1 MKRNNMF
8 MLAAIFLVVAVFLVL
23 NGMRGEVAIV
33 DTPDFTDIS
42 SAQLDA
48 MMQNKDFTL
57 INVHIPYD
65 GEIENTD
72 LSIPYTEISSLDL
85 DKDAKI
91 VLYCRSGSMSEVA
104 AKELVARGYT
114 NVYNLKNGMNEWKVH
129 IRDLIRK

>member
-1 MKRNNMF
+1 
-8 MLAAIFLVVAVFLVL
+8 VFLVL